1 MAGILEEAELAE
13 LRVLQRVLTPPV
25 EPALESSRE
34 EEAVLFRDRGASSG
48 CTLAVR
54 FIFSLCVVRRVILIL
69 GCRSWAFCLKP
80 VNGVLP

>member
-1 MAGILEEAELAE
+1 MFSCFTCRRLVAGILEEAELAE

-54 FIFSLCVVRRVILIL
+54 FIFFIMRGAPGDLDL
-69 GCRSWAFCLKP
+69 G
-80 VNGVLP
+80 V